1 MGKTQP
7 AVKEVEFFGVKITK
21 HAEMTIVQPIVM
33 DEKEE
38 MLKFLE
44 PLVAVH
50 FDRNTVYGIIGDE
63 TYRFRLGSE
72 RRAEKQR
79 EFLARVKVFFEQNVR
94 KSYLWNT
101 DGYVE
106 RNNTERFWFF

>member
-21 HAEMTIVQPIVM
+21 DAEMFIIQPIVM
-33 DEKEE
+33 DEKGEN
-38 MLKFLE
+38 LKFLQT
-44 PLVAVH
+44 VH
-50 FDRNTVYGIIGDE
+50 FARNTVYGIIGDE

-72 RRAEKQR
+72 KRAEKQR

-94 KSYLWNT
+94 KNYLWNT
-101 DGYVE
+101 DGYVQ
-106 RNNTERFWFF
+106 RNNERFWFF

>member
-21 HAEMTIVQPIVM
+21 YAEMFIIQPIVM

-38 MLKFLE
+38 NLKFLE

-50 FDRNTVYGIIGDE
+50 FARNTVYGIIGDE

-79 EFLARVKVFFEQNVR
+79 EFLLKVKAFCEHQIR
-94 KSYLWNT
+94 KVELWNT
-101 DGYVE
+101 DGYVQ
-106 RNNTERFWFF
+106 RNNERFWFF